1 MTDEVP
7 GVGRF
12 FCSRYVEEKGG
23 ILAGNTVPGIGWK
36 HPGVIHHGDGPVGK
50 AWGCSK
56 VMGSNTQLLQ
66 LVREKY
72 HEISQEDKWKIWKAI
87 AGWFT

>member
-1 MTDEVP
+1 MKCQGSAV
-7 GVGRF
+7 

-50 AWGCSK
+50 AWEEPW
-56 VMGSNTQLLQ
+56 
-66 LVREKY
+66 EKSWGLS
-72 HEISQEDKWKIWKAI
+72 HGIKDTTPATS
-87 AGWFT
+87 